1 MKSTIYTIYLYD
13 FDKTNEP
20 LSNMEK
26 KKAI

>member
-13 FDKTNEP
+13 FDKANEL

-26 KKAI
+26 KKVV